1 MVLVDYYSDFV
12 EVQEVADTTSP
23 TIIQFLKEQ
32 FSRHGIPDVLV
43 SDNGSQLVSREFRR
57 FTEEWEFKHVTS
69 SPHHHKSNGKAES
82 AVKVTK
88 SLFKKALRDGRDPWL
103 ALLEYRNT
111 PVETIGS
118 SPAQR
123 LMSRRTK
130 TLMPTASTLL
140 RPQVVSG
147 VEKKIELK
155 RQKAK
160 SYHDRSAQPLPELE
174 VGQEVRVAPLQK
186 GKSWQAGTL
195 VDQLSDR
202 SYLVKTGNETIRRN
216 RHYLKPKEQS
226 ASKVVSKVPSEV
238 TKEQSVAA
246 PPVRKGNSPT
256 LPDTEPQIS
265 TDPVTV
271 VSPDPLPDISPD
283 PVPAT
288 PTKCTRTR
296 VVKPPKRFKDFVS

>member
-1 MVLVDYYSDFV
+1 M
-12 EVQEVADTTSP
+12 
-23 TIIQFLKEQ
+23 
-32 FSRHGIPDVLV
+32 
-43 SDNGSQLVSREFRR
+43 
-57 FTEEWEFKHVTS
+57 TS

-88 SLFKKALRDGRDPWL
+88 SLFKKALRDRRDPWL

-174 VGQEVRVAPLQK
+174 VGQEVRVVPLQK
-186 GKSWQAGTL
+186 GK
-195 VDQLSDR
+195 
-202 SYLVKTGNETIRRN
+202 N
-216 RHYLKPKEQS
+216 P
-226 ASKVVSKVPSEV
+226 
-238 TKEQSVAA
+238 
-246 PPVRKGNSPT
+246 
-256 LPDTEPQIS
+256 
-265 TDPVTV
+265 
-271 VSPDPLPDISPD
+271 
-283 PVPAT
+283 
-288 PTKCTRTR
+288 C
-296 VVKPPKRFKDFVS
+296 